1 MSPLPSS
8 SCSKLLGSVASVEVI
23 GGDLVATMFSND
35 DDGVN
40 KRRRIRIDDE
50 DDDEIG
56 SNPDEMLN
64 DQPDAESEEEGED
77 LIDTWK
83 E

>member
-1 MSPLPSS
+1 M
-8 SCSKLLGSVASVEVI
+8 I
-23 GGDLVATMFSND
+23 ND
-35 DDGVN
+35 DDGAN

-50 DDDEIG
+50 DDDEVG

-64 DQPDAESEEEGED
+64 DQPDVESEEEGED
-77 LIDTWK
+77 LQETWK

>member
-1 MSPLPSS
+1 M
-8 SCSKLLGSVASVEVI
+8 
-23 GGDLVATMFSND
+23 ATMFSND

>member
-1 MSPLPSS
+1 M
-8 SCSKLLGSVASVEVI
+8 GRVEVLARR
-23 GGDLVATMFSND
+23 GDGRMIND
-35 DDGVN
+35 DDGAN

-50 DDDEIG
+50 DDDEVG

-64 DQPDAESEEEGED
+64 DQPDVESEEEGED
-77 LIDTWK
+77 LQETWK